1 MAAPRA
7 RVQSRSRRDAH
18 ARHPGMGSALWHR
31 RAPRR
36 SCFSAPPHALVRRD
50 EADCAQAHRGR
61 TRESGR
67 KRSLTK
73 MERLLPEIMETKR
86 LRLRAPIDADAE
98 ITFRVYA
105 QDAQVCR
112 FLVWSPH
119 DSVEVTPSFIAEC
132 SEAWKDGARLPY
144 AITLRE
150 SNDPIG
156 MIETR
161 RQNTTVDIGYV
172 LARPHWGNGLMP
184 EVIRAL
190 AAAALAHARLF
201 RVRAFCGAENTAS
214 R

>member
-1 MAAPRA
+1 
-7 RVQSRSRRDAH
+7 
-18 ARHPGMGSALWHR
+18 
-31 RAPRR
+31 
-36 SCFSAPPHALVRRD
+36 
-50 EADCAQAHRGR
+50 
-61 TRESGR
+61 
-67 KRSLTK
+67 

-161 RQNTTVDIGYV
+161 RQNTTVDIGYCSR
-172 LARPHWGNGLMP
+172 ART
-184 EVIRAL
+184 
-190 AAAALAHARLF
+190 
-201 RVRAFCGAENTAS
+201 GATV
-214 R
+214 